1 MKFSEMPYKRVEVDE
16 ARERSEAIRR
26 NLAEASSYEE
36 ARAAFMEQQKLE
48 TEIETQ
54 YALVYVRHSIDTADS
69 FYDAENEYWD
79 SANPMLQEF
88 SQKFTEELLK
98 TPFRDE
104 FEKEFGTL
112 LFTNAEIS
120 LKAFSPE
127 IIPEIQEENSLTS
140 AYAKLIASA
149 QIEFEG
155 GNPTIPQ
162 LKP

>member
-104 FEKEFGTL
+104 R
-112 LFTNAEIS
+112 LFS
-120 LKAFSPE
+120 SR
-127 IIPEIQEENSLTS
+127 NSGRKQPYICICQADCLCS
-140 AYAKLIASA
+140 D
-149 QIEFEG
+149 
-155 GNPTIPQ
+155 
-162 LKP
+162 